1 MCWFNNLLRMCGSS
15 VGENS
20 DLYGHR
26 PMSPSDG
33 RKVNNKEPIDP
44 RATSNRLFKSDAL
57 PAEV

>member
-1 MCWFNNLLRMCGSS
+1 MCGSS